1 MSTRTESGP
10 EKGACP
16 TDNPESGTL
25 HSSTVPRRQETSL
38 RGVREATWCQYSQ
51 GLACLPQ
58 ACHPGQ
64 AAEDIKETLPS
75 CLMVPPVQPTP
86 AWEWT
91 SLARPPSIRGL
102 QGWPWTV
109 VENRGFRTRRGWAGV
124 PQSWER
130 VTLASGSTSLSLSFP
145 LYKEDPESGPFYYQ
159 GEGPRGVR
167 RVEPRPARRKR
178 RRVSAMVTL
187 TLAPS
192 VPQANL
198 GLSRV
203 LQQTGEASPPS
214 LLQPKC

>member
-1 MSTRTESGP
+1 MGVGETDCRGQGQELGDQGGGNCTGP
-10 EKGACP
+10 TG
-16 TDNPESGTL
+16 DDG
-25 HSSTVPRRQETSL
+25 
-38 RGVREATWCQYSQ
+38 
-51 GLACLPQ
+51 
-58 ACHPGQ
+58 
-64 AAEDIKETLPS
+64 
-75 CLMVPPVQPTP
+75 
-86 AWEWT
+86 
-91 SLARPPSIRGL
+91 
-102 QGWPWTV
+102 
-109 VENRGFRTRRGWAGV
+109 GFRTRRGWAGV

-145 LYKEDPESGPFYYQ
+145 LYKKDPESGPFYYQ